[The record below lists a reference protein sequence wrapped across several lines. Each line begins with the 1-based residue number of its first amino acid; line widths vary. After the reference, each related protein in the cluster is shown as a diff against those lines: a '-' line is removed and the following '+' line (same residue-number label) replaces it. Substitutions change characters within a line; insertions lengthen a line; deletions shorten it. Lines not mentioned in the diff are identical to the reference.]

1 MPLDA
6 VSRQVDP
13 ENVRSW
19 RLTKAAVFAL
29 IAIAA
34 VVWLVVDQRRAAA
47 LQALTKT
54 GASVQGTV
62 RDMEVQRGGQVLR
75 LSYGFVVNGA
85 PYEIR
90 DRKVGDFNGLQP
102 KGPIAVWYDPSEPGR
117 CVTQNELSHARFGW
131 TPYLF
136 GGAIV
141 ILMGLAAFQ
150 AKKVLQPRRE
160 EEEP

>member
-19 RLTKAAVFAL
+19 RLTKAAVFILVAV
-29 IAIAA
+29 AA
-34 VVWLVVDQRRAAA
+34 VVWLVVDQRRASA

-54 GASVQGTV
+54 GVPVQGTV

-75 LSYGFVVNGA
+75 LSYGFTVNGA

-90 DRKVGDFNGLQP
+90 DRKVGDFDGLQR
-102 KGPIAVWYDPSEPGR
+102 KGPIAVWYDPSDPGR
-117 CVTQNELSHARFGW
+117 CVTQNELTHARF
-131 TPYLF
+131 
-136 GGAIV
+136 
-141 ILMGLAAFQ
+141 
-150 AKKVLQPRRE
+150 
-160 EEEP
+160 